1 MIDSGITGKIAVVTG
16 GNHGIGAACARALAA
31 QGCAVLVHY
40 LRLPESAT
48 HGAGDAYRR
57 SRGQGADAVLA
68 AIRGTGGRAE
78 AVEADLADP
87 AAAPLLFDRA
97 EAALGPVSILINNAA
112 HWEPDTMLPEPKD
125 APGPAA
131 WPPRSLPVSAA
142 SLDRHFA
149 VNARAPALLMAEFA
163 RRHAARGADWGRIVN
178 LSTDGADCFPGEAG
192 YGASKAA
199 LESLS
204 RTAAVELGPLGITV
218 NVISPGPI
226 QTDWMT
232 PELEA
237 AIAAGTPLRRAG
249 QPDDIADAAVFLA
262 SHQARWI
269 TGQVVHVGGG
279 HRV

>member
-1 MIDSGITGKIAVVTG
+1 MIDTGLAGKIAIVTG

-31 QGCAVLVHY
+31 QGCGVLVQY

-48 HGAGDAYRR
+48 HGASDAYRI
-57 SRGQGADAVLA
+57 SRGQDAELVLA
-68 AIRGTGGRAE
+68 AIRSAGGRAE
-78 AVEADLADP
+78 AVEADLSDP
-87 AAAPLLFDRA
+87 ATVPLLFDRA

-112 HWEPDTMLPEPKD
+112 HWEPDTLLPEPKD

-131 WPPRSLPVSAA
+131 WPPRSRPVSAG

-163 RRHAARGADWGRIVN
+163 RRHAARGVDWGRISN
-178 LSTDGADCFPGEAG
+178 LSTDSADCFPGETG

-237 AIAAGTPLRRAG
+237 AIALGTPLRRAG
-249 QPDDIADAAVFLA
+249 RPDDIADVAVFLA

-269 TGQVVHVGGG
+269 TGHIVRVGGG